1 MSNEELLLS
10 PFAFLVKVGGMLT
23 KPIVK
28 VGQGIGQGIG
38 EIFNL
43 QDSDDQDLSDK
54 SADGVP
60 EEDLRMSLEG
70 TLWCRKGRTHAW
82 KPRLVVLK
90 FENDGSF
97 ECYKVSNEGP
107 SKLLKDV
114 YSQLH
119 RQASVGSI
127 IRQTGSQ
134 KLQLRL
140 GRDTPWVARDIANDP
155 SIFVIEIPTDDPQV
169 IRDLTVDGDNRSF
182 LDSMHTD
189 SFDQEI
195 DVDHNTIDDGFD
207 HSVDID
213 MDLPLPAI
221 PERPIMTLNS
231 KAKLEKDFKHAERKH
246 VPLRLYFKCPR
257 KGNEK
262 TLWLRGFAKVD
273 RLGVSWDKRNI
284 FGKIAKIGMATS
296 RIRKDIF
303 AEFTRDARHL
313 EMGMLSPIYKPL
325 KNPPMP
331 IINEHIERREF
342 LVYPTYCYPH
352 VWMTQSELLEEC
364 NLPSTTIHDLRI
376 ESMKDKEIGTLCV
389 EVLQCFGLPKLDRNS
404 ESDAVCYFV
413 CGSYAFATDVITSNA
428 HPIWPRKSRRGC
440 LFPVFHGYA
449 RLFVGVFDDDNGH
462 RDDMAGRIVIDLSR
476 LRPSSRY
483 DVTIPLRASA
493 HVYSRRPRGAIRLRF
508 QLDWKS
514 ERAALTSYLPT
525 TLKIPK
531 ATAPD
536 TGTTVVCTDP
546 EAFRNIVLTVHGS
559 HLPGKFSYK
568 HFRAT
573 MKEITFS
580 RKMAMLTVR
589 TTLQETMMWVH
600 PAISLFVFCS
610 WMHCIWLNS
619 FGLVPAYL
627 MSFLMLHLFR
637 NYVLYGIDGPA
648 SRGFV
653 PPTWEEMLHAVVTDQ
668 NRSIKPLTMAP
679 RDREVLF
686 RNPLLVDD
694 DEVSPLTNT
703 IDTHTPRGKWLFRLL
718 GFLETEKVLANMPPN
733 DRHLEFPFAD
743 GKIYAPFSV
752 REAMVKKPRRMK
764 EDDDIHRRA
773 HVQVTRKIIQ
783 TDHEGDDTNSETDL
797 DANEED
803 IFMNLEISPSNDGT
817 LDEDTEMDEIPFKDH
832 PSTALI
838 PDQDIDF
845 VHDNGGKKVTDDLED
860 MRENMHRLT
869 WHLFNLRT
877 HVIKHA
883 DTAFFGHA
891 RKPTKKK
898 DTKREIEKLL
908 NLGTYS
914 SSNMLISRAAPYM
927 APLLGAA
934 LSFLAVFRSMFN
946 VFTWRDP
953 FLSFWVSVFGLFVT
967 LILFFFPWRLFL
979 FAAGCIVAGPQVR

>member
-1 MSNEELLLS
+1 M
-10 PFAFLVKVGGMLT
+10 
-23 KPIVK
+23 I
-28 VGQGIGQGIG
+28 
-38 EIFNL
+38 
-43 QDSDDQDLSDK
+43 
-54 SADGVP
+54 
-60 EEDLRMSLEG
+60 
-70 TLWCRKGRTHAW
+70 
-82 KPRLVVLK
+82 
-90 FENDGSF
+90 
-97 ECYKVSNEGP
+97 
-107 SKLLKDV
+107 
-114 YSQLH
+114 
-119 RQASVGSI
+119 
-127 IRQTGSQ
+127 
-134 KLQLRL
+134 
-140 GRDTPWVARDIANDP
+140 
-155 SIFVIEIPTDDPQV
+155 
-169 IRDLTVDGDNRSF
+169 
-182 LDSMHTD
+182 
-189 SFDQEI
+189 
-195 DVDHNTIDDGFD
+195 GFD
-207 HSVDID
+207 HSVDLD
-213 MDLPLPAI
+213 LDLPLPALS
-221 PERPIMTLNS
+221 ERPTMTLTS
-231 KAKLEKDFKHAERKH
+231 KAKLEKDFKSAERKH

-273 RLGVSWDKRNI
+273 RLGDSWDKRNI

-331 IINEHIERREF
+331 MINEHMERREF

-376 ESMKDKEIGTLCV
+376 ESMKDQEIGTLCV

-404 ESDAVCYFV
+404 ESDAVCYLV

-483 DVTIPLRASA
+483 DVTIPLRTSA

-508 QLDWKS
+508 QMDWKS

-525 TLKIPK
+525 TWKIPK
-531 ATAPD
+531 ATTPD
-536 TGTTVVCTDP
+536 TRTTVVCTDP

-573 MKEITFS
+573 MKEVTFS
-580 RKMAMLTVR
+580 RKMAMLIVR
-589 TTLQETMMWVH
+589 NTLQETMMWVH

-653 PPTWEEMLHAVVTDQ
+653 PPTWEEMLNAVITDQ

-679 RDREVLF
+679 RDREVSF

-694 DEVSPLTNT
+694 DEASPLTNT
-703 IDTHTPRGKWLFRLL
+703 IDTHTPLGKWLFRFL
-718 GFLETEKVLANMPPN
+718 GFLETEKELANMPPHERQSRISFRGWQN
-733 DRHLEFPFAD
+733 LCTIQCQGSN
-743 GKIYAPFSV
+743 GKKASQNE
-752 REAMVKKPRRMK
+752 RGRR
-764 EDDDIHRRA
+764 
-773 HVQVTRKIIQ
+773 
-783 TDHEGDDTNSETDL
+783 
-797 DANEED
+797 
-803 IFMNLEISPSNDGT
+803 
-817 LDEDTEMDEIPFKDH
+817 H
-832 PSTALI
+832 PS
-838 PDQDIDF
+838 PCSCS
-845 VHDNGGKKVTDDLED
+845 
-860 MRENMHRLT
+860 
-869 WHLFNLRT
+869 
-877 HVIKHA
+877 
-883 DTAFFGHA
+883 GHA
-891 RKPTKKK
+891 KNHSK
-898 DTKREIEKLL
+898 
-908 NLGTYS
+908 
-914 SSNMLISRAAPYM
+914 
-927 APLLGAA
+927 
-934 LSFLAVFRSMFN
+934 
-946 VFTWRDP
+946 
-953 FLSFWVSVFGLFVT
+953 
-967 LILFFFPWRLFL
+967 
-979 FAAGCIVAGPQVR
+979 